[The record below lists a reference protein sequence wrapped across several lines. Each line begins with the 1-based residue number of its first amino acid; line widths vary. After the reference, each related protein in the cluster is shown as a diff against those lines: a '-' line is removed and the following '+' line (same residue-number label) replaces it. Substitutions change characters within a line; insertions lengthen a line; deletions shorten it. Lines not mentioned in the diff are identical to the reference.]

1 MGPAILDQYHD
12 DFGMEVK
19 ASRSFSADPSP
30 FFPFLPSLS
39 LQFSCASSP
48 GPRSAWA
55 LTVRFSEPTS
65 SRITCYPPLLV
76 EWARDGPLP
85 TVHCLLFKFQYFRQA
100 TGYTIEDAVS
110 ESYRKLR
117 ADADWWFSNRRKLSR
132 SLLLQLLVKRRKKR
146 RRRKRKGQEGNVR
159 L

>member
-12 DFGMEVK
+12 DFAMEVK
-19 ASRSFSADPSP
+19 ASRSFSADLSP
-30 FFPFLPSLS
+30 FFPFLSSLS

-55 LTVRFSEPTS
+55 LTVRFFEPTS

>member
-19 ASRSFSADPSP
+19 AS
-30 FFPFLPSLS
+30 
-39 LQFSCASSP
+39 
-48 GPRSAWA
+48 RSAWA

-117 ADADWWFSNRRKLSR
+117 ADADWWDKKGMFAFETIILDPTLRLLSQQRRSYKTIPP
-132 SLLLQLLVKRRKKR
+132 RKITMS
-146 RRRKRKGQEGNVR
+146 QSMF